1 MTNLI
6 KERGD
11 SMTKRVVVT
20 GMGTI
25 NSLGHRV
32 EDTWEAL
39 KNGLS
44 GVGPITLIETDDLL
58 VKIACEVKN
67 FIPGEHLEIKEA
79 RRIDRY
85 QQFAKVAAQEALDQ
99 SGFDV
104 GDEDPTRVGVVVS
117 TAVGGMTTLD
127 EGMEVLFNEG
137 PRKLNPFFIPKFM
150 PNGAA
155 SLIGIDI
162 GAQGPSCSVAS
173 ACSSGADSIG
183 LGMQMI
189 QTGVIDA
196 CIAGG
201 SEATITRIG
210 VSSFDRLGALSRRNE
225 DYSMTPAPFDRDRD
239 GLVMGEGAGILV
251 LETLERAKAR
261 GAEILGEIAGHGAT
275 SDAFHIT
282 APSEQGLGGAAA
294 MRIAMDRAG
303 LTAADVHYVN
313 AHGTATQLNDT
324 AETYA
329 IKKAL
334 GDRAYQVPVSSTK
347 SMTGHMMGA
356 TGALEA
362 IICLLVIRDN
372 IIPPTIHYSEADP
385 ECDLDYVPNEAR
397 EQRVASAISN
407 AFGFGGHNG
416 VLAFRAFSD

>member
-1 MTNLI
+1 MT
-6 KERGD
+6 R
-11 SMTKRVVVT
+11 RVVVT
-20 GMGTI
+20 GVGTI
-25 NSLGHRV
+25 NPLGHRV
-32 EDTWEAL
+32 EDTWENL
-39 KNGLS
+39 KNGVS
-44 GVGPITLIETDDLL
+44 GVGPITLIETGDLL
-58 VKIACEVKN
+58 VKIACEVKE
-67 FIPGEHLEIKEA
+67 FDPGDYINVKVA

-85 QQFAKVAAQEALDQ
+85 QQFAKVATQEALAQ
-99 SGFDV
+99 SGFEV
-104 GDEDPTRVGVVVS
+104 GEEDPSRVGVVVS

-127 EGMEVLFNEG
+127 EGMKVLFTDG
-137 PRKLNPFFIPKFM
+137 PRRLNPFFIPKFM

-162 GAQGPSCSVAS
+162 GAQGPSFSVAS
-173 ACSSGADSIG
+173 ACASGADSIG
-183 LGMQMI
+183 LGRQMI
-189 QTGVIDA
+189 RAGVIDA
-196 CIAGG
+196 CIAGS

-210 VSSFDRLGALSRRNE
+210 VSSFDRLGALSRRND
-225 DYSMTPAPFDRDRD
+225 DYSMTPAPFDRNRD

-251 LETLERAKAR
+251 LESLERAKAR
-261 GAEILGEIAGHGAT
+261 GAEILGEIVGHGST

-282 APSEQGLGGAAA
+282 APSEQGHGGAAA
-294 MRIAMDRAG
+294 ISIAMDQAG
-303 LTAADVHYVN
+303 LNPEDLHYIN
-313 AHGTATQLNDT
+313 AHGTATQLNDI

-334 GDRAYQVPVSSTK
+334 GDPAYRVPISSTK

-356 TGALEA
+356 TGAVEA

-372 IIPPTIHYSEADP
+372 VIPPTIHFSEADP

-397 EQRVASAISN
+397 EQVVSTAISN